1 MTKISDKIALGNK
14 KWHHVSNLMQY
25 TKLEI
30 ATLLFEIWE
39 EEEYK
44 SLKRINYNIKRNRP
58 MFENIYED
66 DSTKRV

>member
-1 MTKISDKIALGNK
+1 MSKISDKIALGNR
-14 KWHHVSNLMQY
+14 KWHHVSHLMQY

-30 ATLLFEIWE
+30 ATLLYEIWE

-44 SLKRINYNIKRNRP
+44 NLKRMNYNLKRNRP
-58 MFENIYED
+58 MGENIYED

>member
-1 MTKISDKIALGNK
+1 
-14 KWHHVSNLMQY
+14 MQY

-30 ATLLFEIWE
+30 ATLLYEIWE

-44 SLKRINYNIKRNRP
+44 SLKRMNYNLKRNRP
-58 MFENIYED
+58 MGENIYED